1 MQKYNKSCTTKP
13 WARKKTA
20 SHADSTHWE
29 PDGIPRNAS
38 HRKLLI
44 ELHHQRMGRFI
55 QSFATNGRLP
65 A

>member
-1 MQKYNKSCTTKP
+1 MGK
-13 WARKKTA
+13 KKTA